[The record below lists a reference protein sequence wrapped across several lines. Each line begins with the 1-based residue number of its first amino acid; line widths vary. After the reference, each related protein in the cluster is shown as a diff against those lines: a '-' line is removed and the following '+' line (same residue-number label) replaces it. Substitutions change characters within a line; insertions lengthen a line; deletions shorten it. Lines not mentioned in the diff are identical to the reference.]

1 MLAFQKEGDEYA
13 GIAFD
18 NRAFGDRNSGLLSV
32 YVSGKQVPRSEVE
45 HVVQYIG
52 RGIVMPHKQKEE

>member
-18 NRAFGDRNSGLLSV
+18 NRTFGDRNSGLLSV
-32 YVSGKQVPRSEVE
+32 YVNGKQVRRTEVE

-52 RGIVMPHKQKEE
+52 RGIVITEKE

>member
-1 MLAFQKEGDEYA
+1 MLAFHKEGDEYA

-18 NRAFGDRNSGLLSV
+18 NRTFGDCNSGPLSV
-32 YVSGKQVPRSEVE
+32 YVNGKHVPRSGVE

-52 RGIVMPHKQKEE
+52 RGIVIPEREE